1 MKRFIATLAATVL
14 LMASAIS
21 CRAQKE
27 FSDLAEIDGVTSI
40 YIGKAMLKMAG
51 SMAGNYTGSNDMDL
65 SQAIKDLTS
74 VEVLTTERLS
84 AVKKLAP
91 MLDKKLKSMN
101 AEQLMEVN
109 EDREQVVIYA
119 QPYPGDSTLCS
130 SLLIVTREPNEM
142 NIVMLKGKIDP
153 AKIAQEAAND

>member
-1 MKRFIATLAATVL
+1 MKRFFATLAAAVL
-14 LMASAIS
+14 LMASATS
-21 CRAQKE
+21 CHAQKE
-27 FSDLAEIDGVTSI
+27 FSDLAKIDGVTSI

-51 SMAGNYTGSNDMDL
+51 GMVGDYTNSDDMDL

-74 VEVLTTERLS
+74 VEVLTTEHQS

-91 MLDKKLKSMN
+91 MLDAKLKSMN

-109 EDREQVVIYA
+109 EGKEQVVIYA

-130 SLLIVTREPNEM
+130 SLLIVTREPKEM

-153 AKIAQEAAND
+153 AKLSNE